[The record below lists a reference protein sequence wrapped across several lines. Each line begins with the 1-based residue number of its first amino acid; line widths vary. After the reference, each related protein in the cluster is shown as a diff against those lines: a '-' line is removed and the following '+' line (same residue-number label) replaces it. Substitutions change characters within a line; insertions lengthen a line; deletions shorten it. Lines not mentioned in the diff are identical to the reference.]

1 MPFNKLRLL
10 SKFIFFLL
18 FSTTVL
24 AQNSGSGVFMR
35 LENDTSFKQSTLLSL
50 VVVIENT
57 NTTSIAGKI
66 NFDGIQGFRNLSGG
80 NLSVKLAPGEIRHI
94 PVKFIIGADVVAGT
108 SIFVCKLTSLDGK
121 ILAQQTTKHIIDQ
134 DNTLTISPVES
145 TIYRLSN
152 NQPIALKVK
161 VSNKGNMPQNI
172 TLVCK
177 FPDPSNSNLFIE
189 QQATLAVK
197 KDSIF
202 TFTYLP
208 SKALAKQS
216 TYTVRISGFRNPDKE
231 IFGNTNVDIQNIS
244 STQQY
249 QAVDFTNF
257 THETSNEISASYRRL
272 GGDVD
277 FYQIQGSGGINT
289 PSGYLFLRGNV
300 ALSNSLQTPLIT
312 NTNLIYH
319 QGSNEFSVGN
329 INKLF
334 EMVFVGRGAEYS
346 HTFNKK
352 QKIEVGFIDQNY
364 NLIEENN
371 WLKNGYGFY
380 ANALL
385 NPKNS
390 TKNLTANYL
399 YSYDPF
405 EKAKHNIVGTTA
417 KYDFNSDWNVAAKL
431 NGGLSTYDS
440 NASTK
445 TSFAAESNYVGKI
458 KEINLNGNYFF
469 STDYYPGNRRG
480 NMQLQQSFSTPLKKH
495 NIYANATYANFSPKY
510 YSFETNQESANM
522 RLEVGNR
529 FPKRENFS
537 YNIAYQYQSEQ
548 SNSFSTLL
556 GNLDNNG
563 PQRMVASRVT
573 QQFSWVNSISR
584 QSALLGIETG
594 AVRYPIYVKDQYQ
607 MRINANY
614 NYKNFNINSVYQL
627 GSYYLSEYIFSSV
640 NNANKEY
647 QKLSL
652 SLFYTSNFFDDKLNL
667 NSGFTYIDDIVY
679 GKSPSA
685 FINTR
690 YNGKSFSTFL
700 NSSWYNY
707 NIAGL
712 ANNTITVELG
722 VTVKLNNTILN
733 PDKKSTIKVTAFY
746 DKNNNNIR
754 DSDEIVAPNYTININ
769 TIALRTDDSGTAS
782 YKKIPYGI
790 YYLKQFTQDG
800 WYYNDAAINV
810 DRHNYNLNLPL
821 HQSGKVE
828 GKIVFNYS
836 TETALDFEKRGY
848 GIAFN
853 VMQDG
858 KFIQKIQTND
868 DGNFTIFLPTGDYS
882 IMIDEQ
888 SLPANTYCT
897 LKSQDVKLETG
908 KIAVIPPFIIN
919 VKQKKINT
927 KKFTN

>member
-1 MPFNKLRLL
+1 MPFNKLRIL
-10 SKFIFFLL
+10 SKFILFLL
-18 FSTTVL
+18 FSTPIL
-24 AQNSGSGVFMR
+24 AQNGGTGIVMT
-35 LENDTSFKQSTLLSL
+35 LQNDTSFKQPTLLSL
-50 VVVIENT
+50 VVVIKNNT
-57 NTTSIAGKI
+57 STPIKGKI
-66 NFDGIQGFRNLSGG
+66 KFEAAKGFRNLNGD
-80 NLSVKLAPGEIRHI
+80 NSVVQLDPGETRHI
-94 PVKFIIGADVVAGT
+94 PVKYVIGADVIAGT
-108 SIFVCKLTSLDGK
+108 SVLTCRLISMEGT
-121 ILAQQTTKHIIDQ
+121 IIAEQNTTHTIIQ
-134 DNTLTISPVES
+134 DNTLAISS
-145 TIYRLSN
+145 IDNTIYHQSN
-152 NQPIALKVK
+152 NQPIAVKVK
-161 VSNKGNMPQNI
+161 ITNRGNIPQNI

-177 FPDPSNSNLFIE
+177 FPDPSTANLFIE
-189 QQATLAVK
+189 QTATLGVK

-249 QAVDFTNF
+249 QATDFTSF
-257 THETSNEISASYRRL
+257 SQETSNEISASYRKL
-272 GGDVD
+272 GGNVN
-277 FYQIQGSGGINT
+277 FYQIRGSGGINT
-289 PSGYLFLRGNV
+289 PSGYLFMRGNV
-300 ALSNSLQTPLIT
+300 ALSDGLQTPLVT
-312 NTNLIYH
+312 STDLTYR
-319 QGSNEFSVGN
+319 QGSNQFTVGN

-364 NLIEENN
+364 NLIEENS

-380 ANALL
+380 ANAIL
-385 NPKNS
+385 NPENS
-390 TKNLTANYL
+390 SKNLSANYL

-417 KYDFNSDWNVAAKL
+417 KYDFNNDWNVIAKL

-458 KEINLNGNYFF
+458 NDINLNGNYFF

-480 NMQLQQSFSTPLKKH
+480 NIQLQQSFSTPLKKQ
-495 NIYANATYANFSPKY
+495 NVYANATYANFSPKY
-510 YSFETNQESANM
+510 FSFETNQESSNT

-529 FPKRENFS
+529 FPKRKNFS
-537 YNIAYQYQSEQ
+537 YNLAYQYQSEQ

-556 GNLDNNG
+556 NNINSNG

-712 ANNTITVELG
+712 VNNIITVELG
-722 VTVKLNNTILN
+722 VSVKLENTILN
-733 PDKKSTIKVTAFY
+733 PDKKSTIKITTFY
-746 DKNNNNIR
+746 DKNNNNIM
-754 DSDEIVAPNYTININ
+754 DSDESLATNYTININ
-769 TIALRTDDSGTAS
+769 KIALRTDDQGTAS
-782 YKKIPYGI
+782 YKKIPYGT

-800 WYYNDAAINV
+800 WYYNDTAINV
-810 DRHNYNLNLPL
+810 DRHNYDLNLPL

-828 GKIVFNYS
+828 GQIVFDYN
-836 TETALDFEKRGY
+836 TDTALDFDKRNY
-848 GIAFN
+848 GFAFN
-853 VMQDG
+853 VMQNG
-858 KFIQKIQTND
+858 NLLQKVQTND
-868 DGNFTIFLPTGDYS
+868 NGHFTIFLPTGEYS
-882 IMIDEQ
+882 IVLDEQ
-888 SLPANTYCT
+888 SLPVNTYCT
-897 LKSQDVKLETG
+897 MKSQDVKLETG
-908 KIAVIPPFIIN
+908 KIAVIPPFPIN
-919 VKQKKINT
+919 VKEKRINT

>member
-1 MPFNKLRLL
+1 MPLNKLRLL

-18 FSTTVL
+18 FSIPII
-24 AQNSGSGVFMR
+24 AQNSDRGVLMTV
-35 LENDTSFKQSTLLSL
+35 ENDISFKQPTLLSL

-57 NTTSIAGKI
+57 NATTLSGKLK
-66 NFDGIQGFRNLSGG
+66 FEALQGFRNLSGD
-80 NLSVKLAPGEIRHI
+80 NSSLKLAPGETRHI
-94 PVKFIIGADVVAGT
+94 PVKFIIGADAMAGT
-108 SIFVCKLTSLDGK
+108 SVFICKLTSADGT
-121 ILAQQTTKHIIDQ
+121 IIAQHSTTHTINQ
-134 DNTLTISPVES
+134 DNTLTITPIES

-152 NQPIALKVK
+152 NQPIAVKVK
-161 VSNKGNMPQNI
+161 VSNKGNISQSI

-189 QQATLAVK
+189 QNATLAVK

-208 SKALAKQS
+208 SKVLVKQS

-231 IFGNTNVDIQNIS
+231 IFGNTTVDIQNIS

-257 THETSNEISASYRRL
+257 TQETSNEISASYRRL

-277 FYQIQGSGGINT
+277 FYQLKGSGGINI

-300 ALSNSLQTPLIT
+300 ALSNSQQAPLVT
-312 NTNLIYH
+312 NTNLTYR

-329 INKLF
+329 ISKLF
-334 EMVFVGRGAEYS
+334 EMIFVGRGAEYS

-352 QKIEVGFIDQNY
+352 EKIEFGFIDQNY
-364 NLIEENN
+364 NLLEENS
-371 WLKNGYGFY
+371 WLKYGYGFY
-380 ANALL
+380 ANAIL
-385 NPKNS
+385 NPENS
-390 TKNLTANYL
+390 TTNLTANYL

-405 EKAKHNIVGTTA
+405 EKAKHNIIGTTA
-417 KYDFNSDWNVAAKL
+417 KYEFNRDWSMITKL
-431 NGGLSTYDS
+431 NGGLSTYDL

-445 TSFAAESNYVGKI
+445 TSFAAESNYIGKI
-458 KEINLNGNYFF
+458 KDVNLNGNYFF

-480 NMQLQQSFSTPLKKH
+480 NIQLQQSFSTPIKKH
-495 NIYANATYANFSPKY
+495 NVYANVTYANFAPKY
-510 YSFETNQESANM
+510 YSFDTTQESANT
-522 RLEVGNR
+522 RLDIGIR
-529 FPKRENFS
+529 FPKFKSFS
-537 YNIAYQYQSEQ
+537 YNLAYQYQSEQ

-563 PQRMVASRVT
+563 TQKMAAHRIA
-573 QQFSWVNSISR
+573 QQFSWVNNISR

-594 AVRYPIYVKDQYQ
+594 AVRYPTMANDQYQ
-607 MRINANY
+607 MKINANY

-640 NNANKEY
+640 IAADEDY

-652 SLFYTSNFFDDKLNL
+652 SLFYNSNFLNNKLNF
-667 NSGFTYIDDIVY
+667 NSGFTYVDDIIY

-707 NIAGL
+707 TIGGL
-712 ANNTITVELG
+712 INNSITLELG
-722 VTVKLNNTILN
+722 VTVRLQNTILN

-746 DKNNNNIR
+746 DRNNNNR
-754 DSDEIVAPNYTININ
+754 LDSDEILAANYTININ
-769 TIALRTDDSGTAS
+769 TIALRTDEDGTAS

-828 GKIVFNYS
+828 GKVVFNYNA
-836 TETALDFEKRGY
+836 ETALDFEKRGY
-848 GIAFN
+848 GITFN
-853 VMQDG
+853 VTQNG
-858 KFIQKIQTND
+858 KLIQKIQTND
-868 DGNFTIFLPTGDYS
+868 NGNFTLFLPTGDYS
-882 IMIDEQ
+882 IVIDEQ
-888 SLPANTYCT
+888 SLPVNTYCT
-897 LKSQDVKLETG
+897 VKSQDAKLETG
-908 KIAVIPPFIIN
+908 KIVVIPPFTIN
-919 VKQKKINT
+919 VKEKRINT